1 MTIKC
6 ANIHIIEISEDKKRK
21 RQKKN
26 LFDEIKAETFSN
38 LEKEMY
44 FQVQEA
50 QNTEQKNLKR
60 PTTKYIII
68 KIRKVKH
75 KEQARN
81 NWLCTRGL
89 P

>member
-44 FQVQEA
+44 FQVQES
-50 QNTEQKNLKR
+50 TE
-60 PTTKYIII
+60 Y
-68 KIRKVKH
+68 
-75 KEQARN
+75 
-81 NWLCTRGL
+81 
-89 P
+89 